1 MGSETI
7 KIIKQL
13 LCGLAA
19 LFPRVFYETLL
30 PSLRSL
36 SIILPV
42 YVCCFP
48 SPLTHL
54 LKFDRHLCITE
65 YICAKELP
73 VMLKHVYIWGE
84 ARASNEA

>member
-19 LFPRVFYETLL
+19 LFPSVFYKTLL

-36 SIILPV
+36 SFVLPA

-48 SPLTHL
+48 SPLTSL
-54 LKFDRHLCITE
+54 NLVGTCVSQNIFVLKN
-65 YICAKELP
+65 
-73 VMLKHVYIWGE
+73 
-84 ARASNEA
+84 SQ